1 VSYDK
6 GIQMATAAKYITFEE
21 AYQFLNKRLFDNQL
35 EACVITL
42 NCNGV
47 RKAFFVKNSFKAQDE
62 NETQDEIALNP
73 DLFAGCTDVE
83 ILSTLAHEMVHKWQ
97 YDYGRP
103 GKNAYHN
110 KEWAKAMKRI
120 GLKPFNI
127 IRPDRE
133 TGPACAHV
141 IMEDGLFAQVYQEL
155 AAKKIKLNREL
166 QKPSANKKRKDKRK

>member
-1 VSYDK
+1 
-6 GIQMATAAKYITFEE
+6 MATADKYITFEA
-21 AYQFLNKRLFDNQL
+21 AYQFLNKRLFDNKL

-42 NCNGV
+42 NCDGV
-47 RKAFFVKNSFKAQDE
+47 RKAFFVKNSFKAQDGS
-62 NETQDEIALNP
+62 ETRDEIALNP
-73 DLFAGCTDVE
+73 DIFASCTDVE

-97 YDYGRP
+97 YDYGKP

-127 IRPDRE
+127 VKPDRE

-141 IMEDGLFAQVYQEL
+141 IMEDGLFAQVCQEL
-155 AAKKIKLNREL
+155 AVKKIKLDRQL